1 MWSTFFKSN
10 LGRLR
15 LVGIVE
21 GISYLILLF
30 VAMPLKYLA
39 GQPEAVRLVGSVH
52 GALFVLFGLYLL
64 MTKMELRW
72 SMRMAVVL
80 VGLSMLPFGNFWADV
95 KILKPAQG

>member
-1 MWSTFFKSN
+1 MWTTFFKTN

-15 LVGIVE
+15 LIGIIE
-21 GISYLILLF
+21 GVSYLILLF
-30 VAMPLKYLA
+30 IAMPLKYLA
-39 GQPEAVRLVGSVH
+39 GQPEAVRLAGSVH

-72 SMRMAVVL
+72 SVRAAAVL
-80 VGLSMLPFGNFWADV
+80 VGLSMLPFGNFYADV